1 MNRVCE
7 ILGITKPV
15 VQAPMLWITSPELVA
30 AVSNA
35 GGLGVLGFN
44 AGTDVRRDTAEET
57 AADMRAA
64 VRRTKELTDRSF
76 GIDIV
81 PASADAAG
89 FSTGI
94 LDIMRDE
101 DVKVIVLAGESFV
114 ESDVVPLK
122 EEGFTIIARQLN
134 PTIKDAK
141 QLEAWGVDIIVATG
155 CDEGGCMPC
164 GSTGTM
170 MQVALLADAVTIPVL
185 AAGGII
191 NEKFARASAILGA
204 EGAFA
209 GTRFILSTEC
219 RAAEATK
226 RNLLETP
233 QDDFVIFTQWGGT
246 SKWRSTPNPVVLAA
260 AEANKQGNLD
270 PAQGSYYLSELK
282 GQIDAGVNS
291 GSSVTSL
298 IRSIDSCADIVADLA
313 RGYE

>member
-282 GQIDAGVNS
+282 GQVDAGVNS

-298 IRSIDSCADIVADLA
+298 IKSIDSCADIVADLA